1 MQSAYNYGKLLGKF
15 RELGLTQADVA
26 ARIGITEGTLNR
38 KLASEAQFR
47 QGEMQTIME
56 LIDVPFGSVGE
67 YFFTH

>member
-1 MQSAYNYGKLLGKF
+1 MQGSYNYGKLLGKF

-26 ARIGITEGTLNR
+26 AKIGITEGTLSR

-67 YFFTH
+67 YFFAH